1 LCVPRMSRP
10 RTEGPDGILPR
21 MRSVTYCEMRAF
33 ENTGAVF
40 PDEIQDEEDAGAVQ
54 DRCDSTCNSFAAIES
69 GRGVDVG
76 GKFLGI
82 C

>member
-1 LCVPRMSRP
+1 V
-10 RTEGPDGILPR
+10 
-21 MRSVTYCEMRAF
+21 RAF

-40 PDEIQDEEDAGAVQ
+40 PDEIQDEEGTTAVQ
-54 DRCDSTCNSFAAIES
+54 GGCDSTCDSIATVES

-76 GKFLGI
+76 GRFLGI